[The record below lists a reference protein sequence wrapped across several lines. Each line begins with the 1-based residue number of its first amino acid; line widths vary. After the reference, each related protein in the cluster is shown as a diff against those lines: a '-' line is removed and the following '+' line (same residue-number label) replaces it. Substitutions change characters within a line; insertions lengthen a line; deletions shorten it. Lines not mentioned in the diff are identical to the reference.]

1 LAVRRRSFFP
11 LYLTH
16 AAALPRCPRRAA
28 RPRYSQQEQLYDAI
42 YREASAVN
50 RLLEEANQ
58 ALTAADAAFIAT
70 EVRRFLIDG
79 AWAHQDDTP
88 PAEVLA
94 AEISED
100 DDAGAPA
107 PAVAT
112 SIDATD
118 RGPCTSYLSCSACT
132 QRNVEPPH

>member
-1 LAVRRRSFFP
+1 M
-11 LYLTH
+11 
-16 AAALPRCPRRAA
+16 
-28 RPRYSQQEQLYDAI
+28 
-42 YREASAVN
+42 N